1 MEAVRLRTNLDYSD
15 TQQSIQLHI
24 CVQLGRQTVN
34 ITSRPESVTNWARFK
49 SRGPCRTLHLNNPI
63 KQRSMF
69 LADLRTLLT
78 AMKILQWLEK
88 TLRMIWRHQTWQ
100 TPFKCV
106 RGLQGFSGFCK
117 FMKRTKLS
125 KSVFFLSFQPD
136 KFCHRVQ
143 KYISERKPHHYEPDH
158 ETFLSSSTSFH
169 TGRQKLFWQI
179 FFSKVTRTHMRQS
192 SWLPLCAL
200 RLHEIYPFFFSLPSL
215 RFIEERN
222 SKEGDSI
229 LRIIHIWTPV
239 NNACIRHCA
248 SLDNFV

>member
-34 ITSRPESVTNWARFK
+34 ITNRLESVTNWARFK
-49 SRGPCRTLHLNNPI
+49 SRGPCRTLHLNNPV

-125 KSVFFLSFQPD
+125 KSVFFYHFNPISFAIACKNISVKENHTTPSLAKWHEHTCD
-136 KFCHRVQ
+136 KAVGFHFARFDFTKSTHFFSPCHR
-143 KYISERKPHHYEPDH
+143 
-158 ETFLSSSTSFH
+158 F
-169 TGRQKLFWQI
+169 
-179 FFSKVTRTHMRQS
+179 
-192 SWLPLCAL
+192 A
-200 RLHEIYPFFFSLPSL
+200 SL
-215 RFIEERN
+215 R
-222 SKEGDSI
+222 KGI
-229 LRIIHIWTPV
+229 LWREIPFSESFTFEHP
-239 NNACIRHCA
+239 
-248 SLDNFV
+248 